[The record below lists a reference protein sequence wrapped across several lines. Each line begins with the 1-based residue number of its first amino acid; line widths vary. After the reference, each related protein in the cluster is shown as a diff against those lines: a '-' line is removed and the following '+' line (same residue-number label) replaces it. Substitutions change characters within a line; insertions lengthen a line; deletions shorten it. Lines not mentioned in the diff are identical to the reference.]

1 MLCASLAR
9 ASAHRTERFTR
20 ARKRTRM
27 PEWVASGLQERPMG
41 LGLSGGGRTREVGV
55 RKGEPV
61 VGVSGQ
67 GRKGKPVAED
77 GAFPSELR

>member
-1 MLCASLAR
+1 
-9 ASAHRTERFTR
+9 
-20 ARKRTRM
+20 
-27 PEWVASGLQERPMG
+27 MG